1 MKMKSVLLGLAVV
14 MASTSLFAANVLYWY
29 STEAGLASEDPDI
42 YRPDSTASVLF
53 DGAKLTVAD
62 AYYIAL
68 LDYSPSGADLLSLR
82 THNAFT
88 DAGKVP
94 LAVRSAASESALGAQ
109 DSGQFY
115 DESLDFLA
123 WEGKTLHTVI
133 ISQDPAA
140 IVGTSAVYAF
150 YTFPVTATL
159 SWTIAPPTFDY
170 DIGQKD
176 SSAVLGSLSQT
187 AWTVVPEPSS
197 ALFALVGVGTILYRR
212 LRKKD

>member
-1 MKMKSVLLGLAVV
+1 MKIKSILLGLAITMV
-14 MASTSLFAANVLYWY
+14 STSLFAANILYWF

-42 YRPDSTASVLF
+42 FRPDSTASVLF

-68 LDYSPSGADLLSLR
+68 LDYAPDSADLLNLQ
-82 THNAFT
+82 THNSFA
-88 DAGKVP
+88 DVGKVP
-94 LAVRSAASESALGAQ
+94 LATRTAASESLLGAQ

-133 ISQDPAA
+133 ISQAPSA

-159 SWTIAPPTFDY
+159 AWNIAPPTFDY

-176 SSAVLGSLSQT
+176 SAAIMGGVSQT